1 MGYDEL
7 DPRKMLILKAI
18 IDDYIASVEPVGSR
32 TIAKKYDMGLSSA
45 TIRNEMADLEEM
57 GYLSQP
63 HTSAGRVPS
72 DKGYRFYV
80 DRLLG
85 FAGIEPAAGPE
96 EIEEIRNYMQRR
108 VNELNHAI
116 KVASEIVSELTQYT
130 AIAMAPA
137 VKSYVMKALQI
148 VPVERGKALIVVVL
162 QNDIVK
168 NRLISIDPS
177 IDPDILI
184 KLSHIINEKFTG
196 CPAEEISIVM
206 INEIVALSGVQR
218 DLLLPIIDGIIDSIK
233 QFNTAEIYTEGTS
246 KLLSHPEFN
255 NIEKARTLLELLQQE
270 DFLTDLLTR
279 CAKGGGLV
287 VRIGSENELD
297 EINEC
302 SVVTATYSV
311 NGVNLGTIGV
321 LGPTRMNYA
330 KVISALEYI
339 RRKLLT

>member
-130 AIAMAPA
+130 AIAW
-137 VKSYVMKALQI
+137 
-148 VPVERGKALIVVVL
+148 
-162 QNDIVK
+162 
-168 NRLISIDPS
+168 RLP
-177 IDPDILI
+177 
-184 KLSHIINEKFTG
+184 
-196 CPAEEISIVM
+196 
-206 INEIVALSGVQR
+206 
-218 DLLLPIIDGIIDSIK
+218 
-233 QFNTAEIYTEGTS
+233 
-246 KLLSHPEFN
+246 
-255 NIEKARTLLELLQQE
+255 
-270 DFLTDLLTR
+270 
-279 CAKGGGLV
+279 
-287 VRIGSENELD
+287 
-297 EINEC
+297 
-302 SVVTATYSV
+302 
-311 NGVNLGTIGV
+311 
-321 LGPTRMNYA
+321 
-330 KVISALEYI
+330 
-339 RRKLLT
+339 